1 VRAASDGKGFE
12 MRVPG
17 KVIILSLF
25 LLYVSPLSICA
36 LEVPEHPRGRITDF
50 THTLSTSEISHLDQ
64 KLADFE
70 KQTTNQIAVLMI
82 PSLEGDNLEDYS
94 IRLADKW
101 KIGQKGKDNGVIL
114 LIVKKDRKLR
124 IEVGYGLE
132 GVLPDGLAGAIIRNE
147 IAPFFREK
155 KFLEG
160 IERGTDAIIK
170 VISPSFRPTK
180 PSPSFR
186 PTKPKVR
193 KTSQSP
199 ITPIIEILIGFI
211 IFFIIFSP
219 IFLFLYY
226 KKKTAGIGG
235 VSGFSGG
242 SSTSGGWFFSGGF
255 SGGGFSGSGFSGGGG
270 GFGGG
275 GASGGW

>member
-1 VRAASDGKGFE
+1 MVSCLQRVEVRESLRGILIPFWRLLFCAFTISKTGSCNDLRFLTSHATKARKRFGMKLSG
-12 MRVPG
+12 RA
-17 KVIILSLF
+17 IILSLF
-25 LLYVSPLSICA
+25 LLCGCLSYVDA

-50 THTLSTSEISHLDQ
+50 THTLSTNEISHLDQ

-82 PSLEGDNLEDYS
+82 PSLEGDSLEDYS

-132 GVLPDGLAGAIIRNE
+132 GVLPDGLAGSIIRNK
-147 IAPFFREK
+147 IAPFFK
-155 KFLEG
+155 KEEFYLG
-160 IERGTDAIIK
+160 INHGTTAIIK
-170 VISPSFRPTK
+170 AISPA
-180 PSPSFR
+180 FR
-186 PTKPKVR
+186 PTKPKGPPTKPKVR
-193 KTSQSP
+193 ETSRSP
-199 ITPIIEILIGFI
+199 ITPITDLLISFV

-219 IFLFLYY
+219 IGLLLYY

-235 VSGFSGG
+235 
-242 SSTSGGWFFSGGF
+242 W
-255 SGGGFSGSGFSGGGG
+255 
-270 GFGGG
+270 
-275 GASGGW
+275 